1 MTGRVDA
8 VVVAYR
14 SEDRI
19 VACLAALRA
28 VDGIAGLVV
37 VDHGDGQSAIAAAA
51 AGADTMHDAS
61 NPGFGAG
68 QNHGAARGS
77 APYLLLCN
85 PDAVVD
91 ATAVATGVDLLDAH
105 PEVAAVQGAIVN
117 VRTGGLERSQGRE
130 LGALH
135 LLARALRL
143 RNLLRLG
150 AVRALARRVPTVAD
164 HADRAPLHPVDVE
177 SLAATALLIRRAA
190 FEQVHGFATGYFLY
204 GEDLDLCRRLRAAG
218 WRLVALP
225 DRWATHDNGA
235 SAATTHEREL
245 TWWNGTMT
253 FAARWWGRS
262 AWCGAVAASTLEC
275 AHQTALKPRDARRTV
290 RALLLDPLNERRRR
304 AAPLEI

>member
-19 VACLAALRA
+19 AGCLAALRD
-28 VDGIAGLVV
+28 VDEIAGVVV
-37 VDHGDGQSAIAAAA
+37 VDHGDGQSARKAAAT
-51 AGADTMHDAS
+51 GAETVHDAS

-68 QNHGAARGS
+68 QNRGVARGS
-77 APYLLLCN
+77 APYVLLCN
-85 PDAVVD
+85 PDAVV
-91 ATAVATGVDLLDAH
+91 AAAAVERGIDLLDSH
-105 PEVAAVQGAIVN
+105 PDVAAVQGAIVN
-117 VRTGGLERSQGRE
+117 ARTGGLERSQGRE

-143 RNLLRLG
+143 RNLLRLR
-150 AVRALARRVPTVAD
+150 AARAIVRCIPRVAD
-164 HADRAPLHPVDVE
+164 HADRAPIQPVDVE

-190 FEQVHGFATGYFLY
+190 FVQVQGFSAGYFLY
-204 GEDLDLCRRLRAAG
+204 GEDLDLCRRLRATG

-225 DRWATHDNGA
+225 DRWATHDDGA
-235 SAATTHEREL
+235 SAATSHEREL

-262 AWCGAVAASTLEC
+262 AWCGAVAASALEC
-275 AHQTALKPRDARRTV
+275 VHQAASKPRDARRTL
-290 RALLLDPLNERRRR
+290 RALLLDPLGERRSR
-304 AAPLEI
+304 ATALKT